1 MACRH
6 EMQVRFLCNTKV
18 IKSQQKLRKQISYS
32 AFSKLDTFKR
42 LTLLLVSQM
51 LFFLKKLMK
60 ERHMKENSHCLLC
73 QARGIIIMDRLF
85 GKPSVKDFITHGKVR

>member
-18 IKSQQKLRKQISYS
+18 IKSLQKLRKQISYS

-73 QARGIIIMDRLF
+73 QARGSSMDGLF